1 MPQPPQVPSFVPA
14 EIATLFPALP
24 RPEHVAGPLLVPRS
38 DPAAPPAPV
47 FATPLQVLDA
57 AAPKLTREEEI
68 FAISLTDL
76 AEGTL
81 GREAAVLISGGD
93 AHTPTRT
100 HGHTAYASQS
110 RNSHY
115 SLSFVEFSNTL

>member
-1 MPQPPQVPSFVPA
+1 MFK
-14 EIATLFPALP
+14 TL
-24 RPEHVAGPLLVPRS
+24 VAGPLLVPRS
-38 DPAAPPAPV
+38 DPAAAPAPI

-68 FAISLTDL
+68 FAISLADL

-93 AHTPTRT
+93 AHPKP
-100 HGHTAYASQS
+100 
-110 RNSHY
+110 
-115 SLSFVEFSNTL
+115 